1 MKSKRRESRCAKC
14 PFYSG
19 EEAQKV
25 VCEGVWE
32 DTGIHLCFGT
42 PALQRE
48 YKKIYCYNSYTY
60 CSIYRSLCSK
70 YEE

>member
-14 PFYSG
+14 PFYDS

-25 VCEGVWE
+25 VCEGVKE
-32 DTGIHLCFGT
+32 NTGIHLCFET
-42 PALQRE
+42 TASQKE
-48 YKKIYCYNSYTY
+48 YKSEFFYNYYQSCIIYKA
-60 CSIYRSLCSK
+60 LDSK